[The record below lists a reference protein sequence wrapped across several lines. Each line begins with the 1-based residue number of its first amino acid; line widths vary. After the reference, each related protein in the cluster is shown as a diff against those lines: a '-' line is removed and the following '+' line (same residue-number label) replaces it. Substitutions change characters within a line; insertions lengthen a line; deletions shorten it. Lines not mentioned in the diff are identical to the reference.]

1 MDVYE
6 FLNSANDL
14 SCVTVSIFDCDSQE
28 TVYTSKGSED
38 VLADVQYNGYD
49 DYEVESFDLFI
60 DREGHLCVELNIS
73 MEGEDE

>member
-14 SCVTVSIFDCDSQE
+14 SGVTVSIFDCDSQE
-28 TVYTSKGSED
+28 TVYTSRGSED
-38 VLADVQYNGYD
+38 VLADVQYNGFD

-60 DREGHLCVELNIS
+60 DRDGHLCMELNIS
-73 MEGEDE
+73 MGDDEE